1 MTKSFT
7 PALKVTLVCILFFSR
22 SIAQSLD
29 NPGGYMDYIGKAEED
44 LAKKYLSY
52 MSASSHGGSL
62 KKVDKR
68 RTDLLNSI
76 YETRVQ
82 ISDMPAYKGD
92 KSLKDASVDYLKI
105 LYSVFNEDYAKIV
118 NMEEIAEQSYD
129 DMEAYILIQDKANE
143 KLKTAY
149 ETRAA
154 IGKDFAKKYNVN
166 IIDQGSALAEK
177 LAQAEDVG
185 DYYHQVYLIFF
196 KAFNQE
202 KYLVAAIDQKNINS
216 IEQNKNA
223 LAKYS
228 EEGLEKLK
236 AIKSFSG
243 DGSIVISCRQ
253 MLEFLKDEANSKIP
267 VLTDFIMKAENFAE
281 VKKAFDA
288 KSASKRT
295 QKDVDEYNKA
305 VNDMNSGVNKFN
317 NTNNTLNTNRNRL
330 LNAWN
335 SSVQEFM
342 DTHMPYR

>member
-1 MTKSFT
+1 MRKVIPTLAT
-7 PALKVTLVCILFFSR
+7 ALLCTLFISR
-22 SIAQSLD
+22 SVAQSLD
-29 NPGGYMDYIGKAEED
+29 NPGSYMDYIGKAEAE

-52 MSASSHGGSL
+52 MSASSHGGSMR
-62 KKVDKR
+62 KVDKR

-76 YETRVQ
+76 YETRIQ
-82 ISDMPAYKGD
+82 ITDMPSYKGD
-92 KSLKDASVDYLKI
+92 KTLKDASVDYLKI
-105 LYSVFNEDYAKIV
+105 LYSVFNEDYAKLV

-129 DMEAYILIQDKANE
+129 DMEAYILMQDKANE
-143 KLKTAY
+143 KLKWAY
-149 ETRAA
+149 ESRAT

-166 IIDQGSALAEK
+166 LIENESPLSEK
-177 LAQAEDVG
+177 LAQAEAVG

-202 KYLVAAIDQKNINS
+202 KYLIQAIDQKNVNG

-236 AIKSFSG
+236 SIKSFSG

-253 MLEFLKDEANSKIP
+253 MLEFLKDEANSKVP
-267 VLTDFIMKAENFAE
+267 VLTDFILKAENFAD

-288 KSASKRT
+288 KSSSKRT

-317 NTNNTLNTNRNRL
+317 STNNTLNTNRHKL
-330 LNAWN
+330 LTAWN
-335 SSVQEFM
+335 ESVDQFM

>member
-1 MTKSFT
+1 MRRSFIS
-7 PALKVTLVCILFFSR
+7 ALTTTLVCMLFFSR
-22 SIAQSLD
+22 AIAQTLD
-29 NPGGYMDYIGKAEED
+29 NPGGYMDYIGKAEEE

-52 MSASSHGGSL
+52 MSASSHGSSL
-62 KKVDKR
+62 RKIDKR

-76 YETRVQ
+76 YETR
-82 ISDMPAYKGD
+82 IKITDMPAYKGD

-143 KLKTAY
+143 RLKTAY
-149 ETRAA
+149 ESRDA
-154 IGKDFAKKYNVN
+154 ITKDFAKKYNVN
-166 IIDQGSALAEK
+166 LISAGSALSEK
-177 LAQAEDVG
+177 LSQAEEVG
-185 DYYHQVYLIFF
+185 DYYHKVYLIFF

-216 IEQNKNA
+216 LEQNKNA

-228 EEGLEKLK
+228 EEGLGKLK
-236 AIKSFSG
+236 DIKAFSG
-243 DGSIVISCRQ
+243 DGSLVVSCRQ
-253 MLEFLKDEANSKIP
+253 MLEFLKDEANTKVPIMA
-267 VLTDFIMKAENFAE
+267 DFIMKAETFAE
-281 VKKAFDA
+281 TKKAFDS

-295 QKDVDEYNKA
+295 QKDIDEYNKA

-317 NTNNTLNTNRNRL
+317 STNNALNTNRNKL

-335 SSVQEFM
+335 NSVQEFM